1 MPSTKKSEHSTEIR
15 SMAIMCC
22 KKGDS
27 LRSIGKQLGIS
38 HSTVQSFLLK
48 SKETG
53 SVQNK
58 VRSGRPQKLN
68 TDEIKKLK
76 DKVLENQQSRTTS
89 LSGITSDLNSTLTK
103 NVSESTVRRKLKAE
117 GITCHAAAI
126 KPFVS
131 DANALKRVEW
141 CKKRLHWKIED
152 WEKVFIYT

>member
-1 MPSTKKSEHSTEIR
+1 MPSTKKSEHSTEIC
-15 SMAIMCC
+15 SIAIMCW

-27 LRSIGKQLGIS
+27 LHSIGKQLGIS

-58 VRSGRPQKLN
+58 ARSGRPQKLN

-103 NVSESTVRRKLKAE
+103 NVSESTVR
-117 GITCHAAAI
+117 
-126 KPFVS
+126 
-131 DANALKRVEW
+131 
-141 CKKRLHWKIED
+141 
-152 WEKVFIYT
+152 